1 MSAAPQLQ
9 AQGTKSG
16 VVLKVRLTPKSSR
29 DAIEGFAD
37 FGGETVLKA
46 RVRAVPEQ
54 GRANAA
60 LVKLIAAWLELPAR
74 IVSVAQ
80 GTKSRV
86 KQVAIEGDAGELVRL
101 IETRLAALARSS
113 ETNRHART

>member
-1 MSAAPQLQ
+1 M
-9 AQGTKSG
+9 
-16 VVLKVRLTPKSSR
+16 LKVRLTPKSSR
-29 DAIEGFAD
+29 DALEGLAD

-46 RVRAVPEQ
+46 RVRALPEA

-74 IVSVAQ
+74 NVSVTQ
-80 GTKSRV
+80 GTKSRL
-86 KQVAIEGDAGELVRL
+86 KHVAIEGDAEQLSRL
-101 IETRLAALARSS
+101 IEARLSELARSS

>member
-1 MSAAPQLQ
+1 LSTAHPLQ
-9 AQGTKSG
+9 AQATKSG

-29 DAIEGFAD
+29 DAIEGLAD

-46 RVRAVPEQ
+46 RVRAVPEA

-74 IVSVAQ
+74 NVSVAQ
-80 GTKSRV
+80 GTKSRL
-86 KQVAIEGDAGELVRL
+86 KHVAIEGDASELVRL
-101 IETRLAALARSS
+101 IDARLSALAR
-113 ETNRHART
+113 

>member
-1 MSAAPQLQ
+1 LSPARRLQ
-9 AQGTKSG
+9 AQATKSG

-29 DAIEGFAD
+29 DAIDGLAD

-46 RVRAVPEQ
+46 RVRAVPEA

-60 LVKLIAAWLELPAR
+60 LTKLIAAWLELPASR
-74 IVSVAQ
+74 VSVAQ

-86 KQVAIEGDAGELVRL
+86 KHVAIEGDASELVRL
-101 IETRLAALARSS
+101 IETRLFELGC
-113 ETNRHART
+113 E